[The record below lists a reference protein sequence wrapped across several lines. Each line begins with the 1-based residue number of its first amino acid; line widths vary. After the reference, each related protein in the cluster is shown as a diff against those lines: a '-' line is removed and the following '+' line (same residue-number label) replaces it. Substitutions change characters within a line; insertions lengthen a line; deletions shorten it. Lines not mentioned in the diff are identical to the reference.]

1 MTPEQTVIVQRIR
14 SLLADEPELREV
26 SMFGGRSIMVNGKMV
41 VSVRKG
47 GTLLVRVNTDQLEE
61 YLERPEATKAL
72 MGSGREMAPGWIEI
86 AADALSE
93 GGPLSFWVGA
103 AMDYNRF
110 VARGKP

>member
-14 SLLADEPELREV
+14 TLLADEPELREV

-93 GGPLSFWVGA
+93 GDPLSFWVGA

>member
-14 SLLADEPELREV
+14 TLLADEPELREV

-72 MGSGREMAPGWIEI
+72 MGYGREMAPGWIEI

>member
-14 SLLADEPELREV
+14 TLLADEPELREV
-26 SMFGGRSIMVNGKMV
+26 SMFGGRSIMVNGKIV

>member
-1 MTPEQTVIVQRIR
+1 
-14 SLLADEPELREV
+14 
-26 SMFGGRSIMVNGKMV
+26 
-41 VSVRKG
+41 
-47 GTLLVRVNTDQLEE
+47 
-61 YLERPEATKAL
+61 

>member
-14 SLLADEPELREV
+14 TLLADEPELREV

-110 VARGKP
+110 EARGKP

>member
-1 MTPEQTVIVQRIR
+1 MTPEQTVIVQRIHT
-14 SLLADEPELREV
+14 LLADEPELREV

>member
-14 SLLADEPELREV
+14 TLLADEPELREV

-72 MGSGREMAPGWIEI
+72 MGSGREMAPGWIAI

>member
-14 SLLADEPELREV
+14 TLLADEPELREV

-41 VSVRKG
+41 VSVRKS